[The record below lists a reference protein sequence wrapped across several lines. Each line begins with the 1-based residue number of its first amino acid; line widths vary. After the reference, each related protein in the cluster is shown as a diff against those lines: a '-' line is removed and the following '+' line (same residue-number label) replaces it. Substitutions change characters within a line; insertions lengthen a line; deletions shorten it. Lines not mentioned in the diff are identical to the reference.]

1 VKESQFSIPVTTK
14 SSYQPSLMM
23 KVEHLVELE
32 LTGEIEVR
40 GEKVPYCHFVHHK
53 SLLI

>member
-1 VKESQFSIPVTTK
+1 VKESPFSIPVTTK
-14 SSYQPSLMM
+14 SLYQPRLMM

-40 GEKVPYCHFVHHK
+40 GEKVSYCLVHHK